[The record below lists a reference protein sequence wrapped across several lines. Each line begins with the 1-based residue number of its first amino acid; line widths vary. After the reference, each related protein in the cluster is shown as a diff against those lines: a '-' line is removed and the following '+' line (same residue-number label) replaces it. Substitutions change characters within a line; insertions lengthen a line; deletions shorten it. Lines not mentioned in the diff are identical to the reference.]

1 MAFQIDVERKKICS
15 KSITAKSTMKTCLAD
30 KQKAKKQ
37 KVTMWRAH
45 LGCQDGKA
53 WNQTTE
59 ECCKWLTDNI
69 AFFLSLWQNIY
80 QRKTIFN
87 SNSVVQINSSDSAWS
102 ETRDKTCQEQSRSCQ
117 HTTRRRRHG
126 ARQLAPPLAPGQQLS
141 AALIYTSRR
150 LLLLLSSCQLV
161 YCSYLPDLQLSAAL
175 IYTSCCSKLHL
186 FWQLSAAEIY
196 ARQHLLCCR
205 SAEEAKV
212 VLNLVWLLSNMVQ
225 VCIESPK
232 NNFQTGVSKIPISN
246 IIATNLVFFSG
257 RLQK

>member
-117 HTTRRRRHG
+117 QEAAPQRTPAG
-126 ARQLAPPLAPGQQLS
+126 ASSCSWLAAFSCSDLHQPAPLAPAQQLS
-141 AALIYTSRR
+141 AAL
-150 LLLLLSSCQLV
+150 LQPLA
-161 YCSYLPDLQLSAAL
+161 PDLQLSAAL

-186 FWQLSAAEIY
+186 FGSCQLLISMPGDTFSVAY
-196 ARQHLLCCR
+196 LKKRQ
-205 SAEEAKV
+205 
-212 VLNLVWLLSNMVQ
+212 
-225 VCIESPK
+225 
-232 NNFQTGVSKIPISN
+232 
-246 IIATNLVFFSG
+246 
-257 RLQK
+257 RLF